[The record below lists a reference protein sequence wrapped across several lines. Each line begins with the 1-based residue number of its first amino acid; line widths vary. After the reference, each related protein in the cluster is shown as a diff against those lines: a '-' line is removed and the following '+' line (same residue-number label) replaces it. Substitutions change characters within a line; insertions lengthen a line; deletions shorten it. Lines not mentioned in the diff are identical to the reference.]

1 MYFLVEK
8 SLGTHSNGPSTLVS
22 ATQHESNML
31 LSEYL
36 KEKGDAAIG
45 PRISAHFNAEQEKH
59 GDLPFLFKVLSIGK
73 ALSIQA
79 HPGKQLAAQLHQRDP
94 KHYPDSNHK
103 PEMLIAI
110 SEHFEAMCGFRPA
123 EEIANHFHKYA
134 ELVELCGVD
143 NCDSFMKEAHDQ
155 PNSGQLEQL
164 LATCFKGLMS
174 KEAAVVSQQFVALKE
189 HLSARDDLECSDLER
204 LFLRLAVEYPHDV
217 GCFVVFFLNCF
228 KLKRGEAIYL
238 AANVPHAYLYGDG
251 VECMACSDNVGK

>member
-1 MYFLVEK
+1 MA
-8 SLGTHSNGPSTLVS
+8 

-36 KEKGDAAIG
+36 KVKGDAAIG
-45 PRISAHFNAEQEKH
+45 SKISAHFNVEQEKP

-79 HPGKQLAAQLHQRDP
+79 HPDKQLAAQLHLRDP

-123 EEIANHFHKYA
+123 AEIVNHFHEYA

-143 NCDSFMKEAHDQ
+143 NCDSFIKEAHGQAD
-155 PNSGQLEQL
+155 SSQLERL
-164 LATCFKGLMS
+164 LATCFKGLMT
-174 KEAAVVSQQFVALKE
+174 KEAAVVSQQFLSLKE
-189 HLSARDDLECSDLER
+189 RLSDRTESECSDLEW
-204 LFLRLAVEYPHDV
+204 LFLRLAVEYPNDV

-228 KLKRGEAIYL
+228 KLGRGEAIYL

-251 VECMACSDNVGK
+251 VECMACSDNVGKRINSNIKAIGIREKG